1 MRAPSPPSLLLPA
14 STALS
19 QTDLRTGCCSGLGK
33 TTLIRALFSVPG
45 QELQLHDGTET
56 SPEQFRKNP
65 DSLCSTITWEDEEDT
80 TTWVY
85 QASLSQTAGHN

>member
-1 MRAPSPPSLLLPA
+1 MRAPSAPSLLLSA
-14 STALS
+14 STAGSKTGLK
-19 QTDLRTGCCSGLGK
+19 TGCCSGLGK

-85 QASLSQTAGHN
+85 QASL

>member
-1 MRAPSPPSLLLPA
+1 M
-14 STALS
+14 
-19 QTDLRTGCCSGLGK
+19 
-33 TTLIRALFSVPG
+33 PG

-65 DSLCSTITWEDEEDT
+65 DSLCSTVTWEDEEDT

-85 QASLSQTAGHN
+85 QARPQHLSIAMLLDAALDMRMLCKLGSEQSGQ

>member
-1 MRAPSPPSLLLPA
+1 M
-14 STALS
+14 
-19 QTDLRTGCCSGLGK
+19 QVGDSGLGK

-56 SPEQFRKNP
+56 SPEQFRRDP
-65 DSLCSTITWEDEEDT
+65 DSLCSTISWEDTEDT

-85 QASLSQTAGHN
+85 QVLPL